1 MSDRRPAWQ
10 RVVAAPD
17 PQERDAPAEP
27 EEELPPLHHVP
38 EDRVGDP
45 RENEDWFR
53 RLPAPMQDEL
63 RERWRH
69 EEGAGARQRARRHRN
84 VRLYA
89 LESAVVYVLLMAVFA
104 AFRFDVLVFAAAF
117 GAGAGALSAVLRL
130 ATPAFAAV
138 FFAGFTAAV
147 LLSGLFTDASTNPG
161 SFLHAVFLS
170 IFTLGIGSALGLSHR
185 LQRFDGSE

>member
-45 RENEDWFR
+45 RENEGWFR
-53 RLPAPMQDEL
+53 RLPAAMQDEL

-69 EEGAGARQRARRHRN
+69 EEGAGTRQRARRHRN
-84 VRLYA
+84 VRVYGA
-89 LESAVVYVLLMAVFA
+89 ESAVVYVLLMVLFA
-104 AFRFDVLVFAAAF
+104 ASRLDVLLIAAIFAV
-117 GAGAGALSAVLRL
+117 G
-130 ATPAFAAV
+130 T
-138 FFAGFTAAV
+138 
-147 LLSGLFTDASTNPG
+147 G
-161 SFLHAVFLS
+161 SV
-170 IFTLGIGSALGLSHR
+170 LGLSHR